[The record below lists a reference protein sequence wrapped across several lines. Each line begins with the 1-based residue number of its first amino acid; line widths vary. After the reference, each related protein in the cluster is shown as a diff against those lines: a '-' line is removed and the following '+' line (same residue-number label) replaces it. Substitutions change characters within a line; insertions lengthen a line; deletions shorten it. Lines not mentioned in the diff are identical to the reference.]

1 MITVVGLGCDKNDLT
16 VSGLNAVNKGKM
28 VFLRTALTKAAKGL
42 LAIREDAVSLDFLY
56 EEAQTFDELI
66 EKTVEFFKDKQNA
79 VYCVD
84 GNGSSD
90 PTVKALSHA
99 FNIRIIA
106 GVSSADKA
114 NTLYCWDKYQT
125 RSALD
130 IVNDNIF
137 FQPDVP
143 LIVTEI
149 DDKYMSGELK
159 LKLLDA
165 YGDIDCVLLNSTP
178 AYIKLSDLDRQKKY
192 GYYTTLL
199 LPQIDYAEKSRFS
212 FDDLIRIVFR
222 LRAPDGCPWDIAQTH
237 MSIRSCCLEE
247 AYELVE
253 AIELDDIDKMTE
265 EAGDVTL
272 QGVFHASIA
281 EGTGEFTVSDMI
293 SGICSKLVHRHTH
306 IFGKEKAKDGNEA
319 HDLWEKAKAK
329 EKGQLSA
336 TDKAEQV
343 ATTLPSL
350 NLAIKYAKIALKEHP
365 ERTSGDFWKEL
376 LCKVYARYIE
386 NPNEENAGN
395 LLFTLSGLVNALTE
409 NPEVILNAKVNKIKR
424 NIKALDSQLK
434 EEGESF
440 AELEALQIIQ
450 KLLEE

>member
-16 VSGLNAVNKGKM
+16 LNGLNAINKAKK
-28 VFLRTALTKAAKGL
+28 VYLRTALTKAAKAL
-42 LAIREDAVSLDFLY
+42 LTIRENAESLDFLY
-56 EEAQTFDELI
+56 EDAQSFDELI
-66 EKTVEFFKDKQNA
+66 EKTVEFFKDKDNV

-90 PTVKALSHA
+90 PTVKALMQA
-99 FNIRIIA
+99 YEVNIIV
-106 GVSSADKA
+106 GVSTADHA
-114 NTLYCWDKYQT
+114 NTLYCWDKYMT

-130 IVNDNIF
+130 IVGDNVF
-137 FQPDVP
+137 FQPNTP
-143 LIVTEI
+143 LIITEI
-149 DDKYMSGELK
+149 DDKYMCGELK

-165 YGDIDCVLLNSTP
+165 YGDTEVVLLNP
-178 AYIKLSDLDRQKKY
+178 KPLYINLSDIDRQKKY
-192 GYYTTLL
+192 GYYTTLI
-199 LPQIDYAEKSRFS
+199 LPQKDFIEKSRYS
-212 FDDLIRIVFR
+212 FEDLIRIVFR

-350 NLAIKYAKIALKEHP
+350 NLAIKYAKIALKEHS

-376 LCKVYARYIE
+376 VNNLYTGYIN
-386 NPNEENAGN
+386 NPNEDNAGN
-395 LLFTLSGLVNALTE
+395 LLFALSGLVNALTE
-409 NPEVILNAKVNKIKR
+409 NPEVLLNAKANSIKR
-424 NIKALDSQLK
+424 NITAIDSELRSTGK
-434 EEGESF
+434 SF
-440 AELEALQIIQ
+440 SDLSAIEIINRLLQ
-450 KLLEE
+450 

>member
-16 VSGLNAVNKGKM
+16 INGLNAINKAKK
-28 VFLRTALTKAAKGL
+28 VYLRTALTKAAKAL
-42 LAIREDAVSLDFLY
+42 LSIREDASSLDFLY
-56 EEAQTFDELI
+56 EEAQSFDELI
-66 EKTVEFFKDKQNA
+66 ERTVDFFKDKNDV

-90 PTVKALSHA
+90 PTVKALMQVYEVK
-99 FNIRIIA
+99 IIV
-106 GVSSADKA
+106 GVSTADHA
-114 NTLYCWDKYQT
+114 NALYCWDKYMT

-130 IVNDNIF
+130 IVNDNVF
-137 FQPDVP
+137 FQPDTP
-143 LIVTEI
+143 LIITEI
-149 DDKYMSGELK
+149 DDKYMCGELK

-165 YGDIDCVLLNSTP
+165 YGDTEVVLLNPKPLCIS
-178 AYIKLSDLDRQKKY
+178 LSEIDRQKKY
-192 GYYTTLL
+192 GYYTALI
-199 LPQIDYAEKSRFS
+199 LPQRDFAEKSRFS

-222 LRAPDGCPWDIAQTH
+222 LRSPGGCPWDIAQTH

-281 EGTGEFTVSDMI
+281 EFSGEFTVSDMI
-293 SGICSKLVHRHTH
+293 SGICAKLVNRHTH

-350 NLAIKYAKIALKEHP
+350 NLAIKYAKIALKEHV

-376 LCKVYARYIE
+376 VKNLYTTYTNE
-386 NPNEENAGN
+386 PNEENAGN
-395 LLFTLSGLVNALTE
+395 LLFALSGLVNALTE
-409 NPEVILNAKVNKIKR
+409 NPEVLLNAKANSIKR
-424 NIKALDSQLK
+424 NIATLDQELRNANKNFSDITA
-434 EEGESF
+434 
-440 AELEALQIIQ
+440 AEIIDR
-450 KLLEE
+450 LLH